1 MIRNAYA
8 SARLAAV
15 ASAALL
21 VAALMPAAHAQ
32 QPATSEATAAAAITS
47 DATAGTMIPQG
58 TPVFVTLKQRLQS
71 GTARRGETVTFAV
84 TSDVRRGGAAAGP
97 NTEVLIPAGTPAF
110 GTVAESRRAGRFGK
124 PGTLRLTCDYAVLD
138 GGRRV
143 SLRPASPLEA
153 RGRSRRSAGVLS
165 GVVVGVGVG
174 YVTLVAV
181 ALDNLFSSNGSSSS
195 PLPLIT
201 GVGSGILVSSLWR
214 GGNVTLPEGKTFA
227 VEVAAPVAA
236 PAPIAPAV
244 GTDGRRTDQP

>member
-1 MIRNAYA
+1 
-8 SARLAAV
+8 V
-15 ASAALL
+15 
-21 VAALMPAAHAQ
+21 V
-32 QPATSEATAAAAITS
+32 
-47 DATAGTMIPQG
+47 
-58 TPVFVTLKQRLQS
+58 
-71 GTARRGETVTFAV
+71 
-84 TSDVRRGGAAAGP
+84 
-97 NTEVLIPAGTPAF
+97 
-110 GTVAESRRAGRFGK
+110 ESRGAGRFGK

-214 GGNVTLPEGKTFA
+214 GGNVTLPEGKDLRRRGGRPCCGSHDG
-227 VEVAAPVAA
+227 VAGDGNGRAP
-236 PAPIAPAV
+236 
-244 GTDGRRTDQP
+244 TDQP

>member
-1 MIRNAYA
+1 
-8 SARLAAV
+8 
-15 ASAALL
+15 
-21 VAALMPAAHAQ
+21 
-32 QPATSEATAAAAITS
+32 
-47 DATAGTMIPQG
+47 
-58 TPVFVTLKQRLQS
+58 
-71 GTARRGETVTFAV
+71 
-84 TSDVRRGGAAAGP
+84 
-97 NTEVLIPAGTPAF
+97 
-110 GTVAESRRAGRFGK
+110 VAESRRAGRFGK

-138 GGRRV
+138 GDRRV

-244 GTDGRRTDQP
+244 GTDGRSMDQP